1 MIKNLL
7 MGAIASVF
15 MVSSAMADYTLIV
28 PQAPGKGTSVW
39 GEIIAKNL
47 EKFIGEPVVVRHI
60 PGARDIPGFNKFHND
75 LRFDDKTIMVAHG
88 GNGVSY
94 LLDKVDYNYYDYE
107 LIGSMNNDIVLG
119 KQEGKD
125 EKTGTWTIAGGSGF
139 EPDAAAAAMLLCGP
153 QGDNTVDEYLACWRE
168 RVVWVNGVSGG
179 EKRLGFKNGEF
190 DIARESPAAWK
201 RFYTGIEGN
210 ELWFTHGILDLENNV
225 QMNDPNFPN
234 TQFEDVYEKLWGE
247 APSGDLYNAYK
258 LTRNW
263 RDAIQKSLWMNKG
276 NPNSAKVKAAVTEMI
291 NDPVASAEIY
301 AKTGVYPWIQDGPA
315 LLAAL
320 KSLIT
325 EKALKDAVKWNQEA
339 YGFPSIYKP
348 ELLK

>member
-1 MIKNLL
+1 
-7 MGAIASVF
+7 
-15 MVSSAMADYTLIV
+15 
-28 PQAPGKGTSVW
+28 
-39 GEIIAKNL
+39 
-47 EKFIGEPVVVRHI
+47 
-60 PGARDIPGFNKFHND
+60 
-75 LRFDDKTIMVAHG
+75 
-88 GNGVSY
+88 
-94 LLDKVDYNYYDYE
+94 
-107 LIGSMNNDIVLG
+107 MNNDIVLG

-125 EKTGTWTIAGGSGF
+125 EKSGTWTIAGGSGF
-139 EPDAAAAAMLLCGP
+139 EPDAAAAAMLICGP
-153 QGDNTVDEYLACWRE
+153 QTNGSIDAYLACWRE

-179 EKRLGFKNGEF
+179 EKRLGFQNGEF

-201 RFYTGIEGN
+201 RFYTDIEGN

-225 QMNDPNFPN
+225 QMDDANFPN
-234 TQFEDVYEKLWGE
+234 TQFEDVYERLYGE
-247 APSGDLYNAYK
+247 RPAGDLYQAYK

-276 NPNSAKVKAAVTEMI
+276 NPNAAKVKAAVTAMI

-301 AKTGVYPWIQDGPA
+301 AKTGVYPWIQDGDS

-325 EKALKDAVKWNQEA
+325 EKALKDAVRWNQEA

-348 ELLK
+348 ELLED